1 MEQQVGGLDVSK
13 AWLDGYLSGS
23 GRRLRVS
30 NDAAG
35 IRLLIDAAGHDM
47 ACLVVMEA
55 SGGYERIAHRELV
68 AQGVRTAIVN
78 PSSAERSI
86 RLRSSRRRQGAGG
99 RVRDF
104 ARGMGL
110 EAKTDRVDAQVI
122 ARYGAICR
130 PTPTPPPEPARA
142 ELGELLACRRQLI
155 DAITVRRQQ
164 LEHLRSPAMRERVA
178 KALAFLRQ
186 EAKAL
191 TQLLRRKI
199 QGAPALAADF
209 ALLTAMPGCG
219 PILAAILLAEMP
231 ELGRLDR
238 RQIAALAGLAPVA
251 RDSGLRENRRV
262 IKGGRG
268 QVRRALDMAA
278 VASLRITASPLK
290 ERYAQLIANGKAP
303 KLALTAL
310 MRKMLVSLNA
320 MLKARQAWR
329 DPREA

>member
-1 MEQQVGGLDVSK
+1 MEQQVVGLDVSK
-13 AWLDGYLSGS
+13 AWLDGYWSGS

-35 IRLLIDAAGHDM
+35 IRLLIDAAGHDP

-68 AQGVRTAIVN
+68 AQGVLAAIVN
-78 PSSAERSI
+78 PK
-86 RLRSSRRRQGAGG
+86 

-130 PTPTPPPEPARA
+130 PAPTARPDPARA
-142 ELGELLACRRQLI
+142 ELGETLACRRQLI
-155 DAITVRRQQ
+155 DEITVRRQQ
-164 LEHLRSPAMRERVA
+164 LEHLHSPAMRARVT

-186 EAKAL
+186 EEKELAK
-191 TQLLRRKI
+191 LLRQQI
-199 QGAPALAADF
+199 QADEALAADF
-209 ALLTAMPGCG
+209 ALLTSMPGCG
-219 PILAAILLAEMP
+219 PILAATLLADMP
-231 ELGRLDR
+231 ELGALDR
-238 RQIAALAGLAPVA
+238 RQIASLAGLAPVA
-251 RDSGLRENRRV
+251 KDSGRRENRRV

-268 QVRRALDMAA
+268 QVRRALYMAA
-278 VASLRITASPLK
+278 VASLRIKASPLK
-290 ERYAQLIANGKAP
+290 ARYHQLIARGKPP

-310 MRKMLVSLNA
+310 MRQMLVTLNA
-320 MLKARQAWR
+320 MLKARQAWKQ
-329 DPREA
+329 PSEA

>member
-1 MEQQVGGLDVSK
+1 MEQQVIGLDVSK

-23 GRRLRVS
+23 GRRLRVG

-35 IRLLIDAAGHDM
+35 VRALIAAAGCDT

-55 SGGYERIAHRELV
+55 SGGYERTAHRELV
-68 AQGVRTAIVN
+68 AQGVLAAIVN

-86 RLRSSRRRQGAGG
+86 RLRSSRREGAGG

-110 EAKTDRVDAQVI
+110 EAKTDRVDAKLI
-122 ARYGAICR
+122 ARYGEVRRPA
-130 PTPTPPPEPARA
+130 PTPIADPACA
-142 ELGELLACRRQLI
+142 ELGEILACRRRLI

-164 LEHLRSPAMRERVA
+164 LEHLHSPAMRARVA
-178 KALAFLRQ
+178 KALAFLRR
-186 EAKAL
+186 EAKEL
-191 TQLLRRKI
+191 DRLLRQHI
-199 QGAPALAADF
+199 QANETLAADF
-209 ALLTAMPGCG
+209 ALLISMPGRG
-219 PILAAILLAEMP
+219 PILAATLLAEMP
-231 ELGRLDR
+231 ELGALDR
-238 RQIAALAGLAPVA
+238 RKIAALAGLAPVA

-278 VASLRITASPLK
+278 VASLRINASPLK
-290 ERYAQLIANGKAP
+290 PRYAQLIAKGKPP

-310 MRKMLVSLNA
+310 MRKMLVTRNA
-320 MLKARQAWR
+320 MLKARQAWKH
-329 DPREA
+329 PREA